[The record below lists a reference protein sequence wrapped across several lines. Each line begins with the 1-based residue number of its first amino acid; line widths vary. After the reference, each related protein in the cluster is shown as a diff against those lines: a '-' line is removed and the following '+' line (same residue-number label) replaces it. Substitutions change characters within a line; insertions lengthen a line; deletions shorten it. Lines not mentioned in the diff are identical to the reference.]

1 MRVAPRW
8 WIGILVWIAY
18 VVVIFTVGLLSGVP
32 YDRYGDS
39 ADTLFR
45 GPVLFLAA
53 GAVLLVVA
61 TSVLG
66 WWKPALRDERR
77 SCHAWPIIAPALMA
91 VAIVISLTAGVD
103 WSRIDGGYLAGLLL
117 LGALVGFNEELVNR
131 GILLTSL
138 RGTVREVWVWF
149 STSALF
155 GLMHATN
162 LFFGQELLPTLQQI
176 GIAFLGG
183 TAFYIV
189 RRVSGSLIWAM
200 VLHGAWDF
208 TTFAVGH
215 APGQVAFGPLLGTI
229 AQGLAL
235 VFVFW
240 TFRSKGEDAAPSEPA
255 IGTARTSA
263 G

>member
-18 VVVIFTVGLLSGVP
+18 VIVVFTVGLLSGVP
-32 YDRYGDS
+32 YDQYGDS
-39 ADTLFR
+39 GDTLFR
-45 GPVLFLAA
+45 APVLFLAA
-53 GAVLLVVA
+53 GAVLLVIA

-66 WWKPALRDERR
+66 WWKPALREERR
-77 SCHAWPIIAPALMA
+77 SRHAWPIIAPALMA
-91 VAIVISLTAGVD
+91 LSIVISLAVGVD
-103 WSRIDGGYLAGLLL
+103 WSGIDGGYLAGLLL
-117 LGALVGFNEELVNR
+117 LGALVGFNEELVTR

-149 STSALF
+149 TTSALF

-162 LFFGQELLPTLQQI
+162 LFFGQELVPTLQQI
-176 GIAFLGG
+176 GFAFLGG

-200 VLHGAWDF
+200 ALHGAWDI

-215 APGQVAFGPLLGTI
+215 APSGAAFGLILGTI
-229 AQGLAL
+229 GEVLAL

-240 TFRSKGEDAAPSEPA
+240 TFRSKGEDAATAPSEVDAARPA
-255 IGTARTSA
+255 A